1 MSNLSLTAEDIRMI
15 VEGRKQLALA
25 RQALAKVLGMFT
37 WNEELGH
44 WTIDPAWQGW
54 IDATMELRQQ
64 MSHTDRVDDQAL
76 TPKNTDV
83 VE

>member
-15 VEGRKQLALA
+15 VEDRRHLALA
-25 RQALAKVLGMFT
+25 RQALAQILGMFT

-54 IDATMELRQQ
+54 IDEMMALRQQ
-64 MSHTDRVDDQAL
+64 QTQTD
-76 TPKNTDV
+76 
-83 VE
+83 